1 MSGLR
6 TGAGLSPTA
15 LSGGR
20 AERDLRSRQATET
33 AAGSGWHWAFQL
45 RSAGDGTSSRDPEE
59 AAHPTRRSSR
69 LARLEAVLLVAESA
83 LTHRKLAQFATLAD
97 PAEAKSLI
105 AQLNAAY
112 DADGCAFRVEQVAG
126 GYRLMTRPQFALWL
140 DRLHNRQA
148 RTKLSP
154 PMMETLSIVAY
165 RQPVTRAEVEKVRGV
180 QSSEM
185 LKQLMDRGLV
195 RITGEE
201 DSLGR
206 PFLYGTTRQ
215 FLEEFGLGKLDD
227 LPMAETL
234 RRVPDLTVVADE
246 SEAATDESAAA
257 DAEDAELPESDAEDV
272 AGDEDAVAD
281 GLPEDD
287 DSGTVAA

>member
-1 MSGLR
+1 MRKPGCGLR
-6 TGAGLSPTA
+6 GLSNSAKRQLDSDPTGAGW
-15 LSGGR
+15 R
-20 AERDLRSRQATET
+20 
-33 AAGSGWHWAFQL
+33 WAFLNRRTTASTSLLDIDEQQHPIR
-45 RSAGDGTSSRDPEE
+45 RSARM
-59 AAHPTRRSSR
+59 
-69 LARLEAVLLVAESA
+69 ARVEAVLLVAEGA
-83 LTHRKLAQFATLAD
+83 LTYRKLAQFATLAD
-97 PAEAKSLI
+97 AAEAKSLI
-105 AQLNAAY
+105 DRLNAAY
-112 DADGCAFRVEQVAG
+112 DVDGCAFRIEQVAG

-165 RQPVTRAEVEKVRGV
+165 RQPVTRAEIEKIRGV

-185 LKQLMDRGLV
+185 LKHLMDRGLV

-227 LPMAETL
+227 LPMAATL
-234 RRVPDLTVVADE
+234 RRVEEPVSDDQKEEADNVHCSDE
-246 SEAATDESAAA
+246 ELDTIEDKAA
-257 DAEDAELPESDAEDV
+257 
-272 AGDEDAVAD
+272 
-281 GLPEDD
+281 
-287 DSGTVAA
+287 

>member
-1 MSGLR
+1 MMSPRAGADLPFHAS
-6 TGAGLSPTA
+6 GAGLS
-15 LSGGR
+15 
-20 AERDLRSRQATET
+20 ER
-33 AAGSGWHWAFQL
+33 AGSHS
-45 RSAGDGTSSRDPEE
+45 SAGDGWHWMFKTRRSETDSPLLESVDDS
-59 AAHPTRRSSR
+59 HPTRRSAR
-69 LARLEAVLLVAESA
+69 MARLEAVLLVAEGA

-112 DADGCAFRVEQVAG
+112 DTDGCAFRVEQVAG

-165 RQPVTRAEVEKVRGV
+165 RQPVTRAEVEKIRGV

-185 LKQLMDRGLV
+185 LKQLMERGLV
-195 RITGEE
+195 RIAGED

-234 RRVPDLTVVADE
+234 RRVEEPVVEDDEPELPSEEPVAEDGEDLETADEAPDE
-246 SEAATDESAAA
+246 SENFAA
-257 DAEDAELPESDAEDV
+257 
-272 AGDEDAVAD
+272 
-281 GLPEDD
+281 
-287 DSGTVAA
+287 

>member
-1 MSGLR
+1 M
-6 TGAGLSPTA
+6 
-15 LSGGR
+15 
-20 AERDLRSRQATET
+20 
-33 AAGSGWHWAFQL
+33 
-45 RSAGDGTSSRDPEE
+45 
-59 AAHPTRRSSR
+59 
-69 LARLEAVLLVAESA
+69 ARLEAVLLVAEGA

-97 PAEAKSLI
+97 LAEAKSLI

-165 RQPVTRAEVEKVRGV
+165 RQPVTRAEVEKIRGV

-195 RITGEE
+195 RIAGED

-234 RRVPDLTVVADE
+234 RRVEEPSSDDSE
-246 SEAATDESAAA
+246 SASPEAEPAEAAESSAETDN
-257 DAEDAELPESDAEDV
+257 
-272 AGDEDAVAD
+272 
-281 GLPEDD
+281 
-287 DSGTVAA
+287 VAA

>member
-1 MSGLR
+1 MMSSRAGTDLPFRVWGTGLPGR
-6 TGAGLSPTA
+6 AGAQAFAGAGWS
-15 LSGGR
+15 
-20 AERDLRSRQATET
+20 
-33 AAGSGWHWAFQL
+33 WAFQVRRFEIDSPL
-45 RSAGDGTSSRDPEE
+45 QESVDDSHQPRRSA
-59 AAHPTRRSSR
+59 R
-69 LARLEAVLLVAESA
+69 LARLEAVLLVAEGA
-83 LTHRKLAQFATLAD
+83 LTHRRLAQFATLAD

-105 AQLNAAY
+105 GQLNAAY
-112 DADGCAFRVEQVAG
+112 DNDGCAFRVEQVAG

-165 RQPVTRAEVEKVRGV
+165 RQPVTRAEVEKIRGV

-185 LKQLMDRGLV
+185 LKQLMERGLV
-195 RITGEE
+195 RIAGED

-227 LPMAETL
+227 LPMADTL
-234 RRVPDLTVVADE
+234 RRVDEPSTAGDE
-246 SEAATDESAAA
+246 SETPAEPATAAA
-257 DAEDAELPESDAEDV
+257 DDLDAVDETEAEDAVPDDA
-272 AGDEDAVAD
+272 GNF
-281 GLPEDD
+281 
-287 DSGTVAA
+287 AA

>member
-1 MSGLR
+1 MMSPRAGADLSLHAS
-6 TGAGLSPTA
+6 GAGLSDR
-15 LSGGR
+15 GG
-20 AERDLRSRQATET
+20 SHSS
-33 AAGSGWHWAFQL
+33 AGNGWQWAFQV
-45 RSAGDGTSSRDPEE
+45 RRPETDSPLLE
-59 AAHPTRRSSR
+59 SVEDSHPTRRSAR
-69 LARLEAVLLVAESA
+69 MARLEAVLLVAEGA
-83 LTHRKLAQFATLAD
+83 LTYRKLAQFATLAD

-112 DADGCAFRVEQVAG
+112 DIDGCAFRVEQVAG

-165 RQPVTRAEVEKVRGV
+165 RQPVTRAEVEKIRGV

-185 LKQLMDRGLV
+185 LKQLMERGLV
-195 RITGEE
+195 RIAGED

-227 LPMAETL
+227 LPMADTL
-234 RRVPDLTVVADE
+234 RRVEEQVAEDDEPETPSDEPVIDDAEDLEAAEDGPDE
-246 SEAATDESAAA
+246 SENFAA
-257 DAEDAELPESDAEDV
+257 
-272 AGDEDAVAD
+272 
-281 GLPEDD
+281 
-287 DSGTVAA
+287 